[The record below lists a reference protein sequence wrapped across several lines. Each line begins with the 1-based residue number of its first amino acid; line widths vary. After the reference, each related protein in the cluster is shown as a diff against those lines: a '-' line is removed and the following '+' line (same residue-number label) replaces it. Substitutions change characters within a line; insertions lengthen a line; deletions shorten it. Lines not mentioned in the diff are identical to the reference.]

1 MIPQALPRRVASL
14 SQSTLVCASDR
25 PPTASLGLW
34 PNLPATTQT
43 QIAQLMAQLIRR
55 MQRAEDT
62 ARREIAHADDIECR

>member
-14 SQSTLVCASDR
+14 SRSTPVRASDR
-25 PPTASLGLW
+25 LQTSIRTLAEPTGQD
-34 PNLPATTQT
+34 PNANCSADGATH
-43 QIAQLMAQLIRR
+43 RR

>member
-14 SQSTLVCASDR
+14 SRSTPVRASDR
-25 PPTASLGLW
+25 LQTASGLW
-34 PNLPATTQT
+34 PNLPVKTQT
-43 QIAQLMAQLIRR
+43 QIAQLMAQLMRR